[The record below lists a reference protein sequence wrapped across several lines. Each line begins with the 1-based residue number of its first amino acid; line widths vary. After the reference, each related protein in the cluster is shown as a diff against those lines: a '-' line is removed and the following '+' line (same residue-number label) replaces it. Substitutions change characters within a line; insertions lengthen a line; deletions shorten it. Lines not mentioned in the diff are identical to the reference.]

1 MAGSPCPLARVLH
14 NKTNLSFRRAVVYY
28 KFVWEIIM
36 ELKIRKAKKED
47 ENRIKE
53 LFIEMLQAI
62 YPHQNVCG
70 YKDGYL
76 DKFFENRGDFI
87 CVAEA
92 NGSVIAYLSI
102 EVHHESEDFIYLD
115 DLSVSEQYRGNG
127 IGTELIKTAQ
137 KFAEEIAMPAIVLHA
152 EKTNTEAIK
161 LYERLGYRMM
171 EEENTRLRMVKKLR

>member
-1 MAGSPCPLARVLH
+1 
-14 NKTNLSFRRAVVYY
+14 
-28 KFVWEIIM
+28 M
-36 ELKIRKAKKED
+36 EWKIRKAKKED

-53 LFIEMLQAI
+53 LFLEMLQAI
-62 YPHQNVCG
+62 YHRQDVCG

-115 DLSVSEQYRGNG
+115 DLSVSEQYRSNG

-137 KFAEEIAMPAIVLHA
+137 KFAEEIAMPAIALHA
-152 EKTNTEAIK
+152 EKANTGAIR
-161 LYERLGYRMM
+161 LYQRLGFSVLS
-171 EEENTRLRMVKKLR
+171 EENTRLLTIKRLR